1 MAKKINQKKK
11 INIKLSPG
19 ETYAVS
25 NVEVFVHI
33 IKIYNGVINHSQNE
47 EDKRVSSDILTIAK
61 KALELVYNG
70 DPNDPE
76 DEWQE

>member
-11 INIKLSPG
+11 INIKLSAG
-19 ETYAVS
+19 ETYAIG
-25 NVEVFVHI
+25 NMEAFLHI
-33 IKIYNGVINHSQNE
+33 IKIYNGITNHAQSE
-47 EDKRVSSDILTIAK
+47 EDKKIGLDILNLAK

-70 DPNDPE
+70 GANDSE